1 MSGKKSEE
9 AVIKDAFKDIIA
21 EDDKKIGN
29 YSGDMDRKTRE
40 PMFSIRFQYDRSF
53 ELHVAGKVYHLE
65 PHGSVIVPKS
75 VVEHP
80 DFRQVA
86 SYFGISEVKDG

>member
-1 MSGKKSEE
+1 MNAKKSEE
-9 AVIKDAFKDIIA
+9 GNRVAGEGIR
-21 EDDKKIGN
+21 KIGS
-29 YSGDMDRKTRE
+29 YSGDMDRKKNE
-40 PMFSIRFQYDRSF
+40 PMFNVRFQYDRSF

-86 SYFGISEVKDG
+86 AYFGVSEVRDG

>member
-9 AVIKDAFKDIIA
+9 AVIKNTLDEMIT
-21 EDDKKIGN
+21 EDVKNVGS
-29 YSGDMDRKTRE
+29 YSGDMDRKKKE
-40 PMFSIRFQYDRSF
+40 PMYCVRFQHDRSF

-86 SYFGISEVKDG
+86 EYFGVTEVRDG

>member
-9 AVIKDAFKDIIA
+9 AVINNAFENIIA
-21 EDDKKIGN
+21 DDAKKIGS
-29 YSGDMDRKTRE
+29 YSGDMDRKKKE
-40 PMFSIRFQYDRSF
+40 PMFNIRFQHDRSF

-65 PHGSVIVPKS
+65 PHGSAIVPKS

-86 SYFGISEVKDG
+86 SYFGVSEVRDL